1 MRLLAD
7 AHRYMYGCKARGRSQ
22 TLANM
27 ESNDGAKKGIGFG
40 LFLLL
45 AGVAMLAQRLG
56 WLPTEADWLFPA
68 ILIAWGAGELYQRL
82 K

>member
-1 MRLLAD
+1 MSTNYPSHGPNR
-7 AHRYMYGCKARGRSQ
+7 
-22 TLANM
+22 
-27 ESNDGAKKGIGFG
+27 EAKKGIGFG

-45 AGVAMLAQRLG
+45 AGVALLAQRLG
-56 WLPTEADWLFPA
+56 WLPTEADWFFPA